1 MVSQSAKA
9 LNTSQL
15 LYWSLFFNEDIAVQA
30 LLFQFPRFIHPLFS
44 LCAFDLFYSFSVRS
58 KDRKSIF
65 LFLLYSFSLF
75 SLFLFSLLLSPL
87 SSFPFL
93 YFLFFS
99 VFFFLLIWLKRVL
112 FTDEEVALD
121 RSELESLDPNLSCV
135 LRDTWEGQFVPVG
148 DHLLQR
154 VRAHHTHLV
163 PLEAPS

>member
-87 SSFPFL
+87 SSLLSPLSSLLSPPLVSPPLLFPPL
-93 YFLFFS
+93 S
-99 VFFFLLIWLKRVL
+99 SPLLP
-112 FTDEEVALD
+112 
-121 RSELESLDPNLSCV
+121 S
-135 LRDTWEGQFVPVG
+135 
-148 DHLLQR
+148 
-154 VRAHHTHLV
+154 
-163 PLEAPS
+163 PLPSPPFPSSRF